1 MRQKI
6 DLKTT
11 LGKIFN
17 MKSPR
22 LTPIAFACATVL
34 ASSQV
39 YAEQPTYTE
48 NNSSS
53 HLANN
58 NKQVSINLNSS
69 DLAQCLNTFAKQ
81 ADIYI
86 SAAAKYTNNKTCN
99 EMTFTG
105 ALPEA
110 LAKLLMGTGL
120 AVKQISTNQYALV
133 AVESSAGLATLATAV
148 VQSDSIKDGSSADGY
163 ISGGVTSVGM
173 WQDRE
178 LKDTPYAIN
187 VVSNDLIKN
196 LQATSTDQ
204 IFKMNPVVQFNR
216 PQAQND
222 APDVYMRG
230 FDGGTSSRNGLV
242 RDNYDHGVSM
252 ADVERIEVLTG
263 MSGFLYGAN
272 NVGGMINYVT
282 KRPTQERLNSV
293 TIGNT
298 SGSNIYAHG
307 DFGGRIDENGDFGY
321 RINLLAQDGET
332 AVEYQ
337 EAERKFASL
346 ALDWQAT
353 DSLLLQL
360 DFSKRD
366 YHLDGR
372 QAYWKTNAENRP
384 SAKALDSDK
393 LWAQKWSNQ
402 DTQTDRFG
410 ANINWDISENIAFR
424 AAYLDEKVVRYAA
437 LSFNTIQDDGTY
449 TQETRTN
456 EDAPHTMKTQSMFAF
471 IDFSFATGNLD
482 HTITTG
488 VRYSENTQE
497 RYQDG
502 WSQDFADKDEEGNII
517 SVPLNE
523 RRYFAEPVWDEH
535 GTTPGALWKWGVE
548 SYTLGDDI
556 TFNEQWSALVG
567 ITHSKVSDK
576 SYYGGIYAPEET
588 YEDDATTPS
597 VSIIYKP
604 VEFVTTYITYMEAME
619 YGGTVWEEKYENR
632 DVINVGDKL
641 GLLMSEQIEIGAKAE
656 IGGMLLTAALFE
668 IDKSLEY
675 YKILN
680 DEQAEFVQDGRQ
692 VHRGLEFTATGK
704 VTDNLTLVGGFTLL
718 DAKVKEQE
726 DAPEIEGNTP
736 DEVAEKMLKLYGEYT
751 ISSVEGLSINAGF
764 SYTGSF
770 YMDMENHEKN
780 DAYTLLDIGARYQ
793 LDVGNYPLTF
803 RLNVNNLTDEAYWAN
818 RSAVGDGRRVSLS
831 ANVNF

>member
-1 MRQKI
+1 
-6 DLKTT
+6 
-11 LGKIFN
+11 
-17 MKSPR
+17 MKLPR
-22 LTPIAFACATVL
+22 LTPIAFACATIL
-34 ASSQV
+34 ASSQL
-39 YAEQPTYTE
+39 YAEQTTYAE
-48 NNSSS
+48 NSSS
-53 HLANN
+53 SYSGS
-58 NKQVSINLNSS
+58 NKQVSINIASS

-81 ADIYI
+81 ADIFI
-86 SAAAKYTNNKTCN
+86 SADAKLTDNKRCHELSFN
-99 EMTFTG
+99 G
-105 ALPEA
+105 YLDEA
-110 LAKLLMGTGL
+110 LAKLLTGTGL
-120 AVKQISTNQYALV
+120 AVKQVSANQYALV
-133 AVESSAGLATLATAV
+133 VIESSAGLATLATAV
-148 VQSDSIKDGSSADGY
+148 VQSDSIKDGSSEDGY
-163 ISGGVTSVGM
+163 LSGGVTSVGM
-173 WQDRE
+173 WQGRE

-216 PQAQND
+216 AQAQND

-242 RDNYDHGVSM
+242 RDGYDHGVSM

-282 KRPTQERLNSV
+282 KRPTQERLNSI
-293 TIGNT
+293 TLGNT

-307 DFGGRIDENGDFGY
+307 DFGGRIDDEGDFGY

-353 DSLLLQL
+353 DSLLLQV

-372 QAYWKTNAENRP
+372 QAYWRTNAENRP
-384 SAKALDSDK
+384 SAKTLDSDK

-410 ANINWDISENIAFR
+410 ANISWDISENIAFR

-437 LSFNTIQDDGTY
+437 LSFNTIHDDETY
-449 TQETRTN
+449 TQETSTN
-456 EDAPHTMKTQSMFAF
+456 EDAPHTMKTKSMFAF
-471 IDFSFATGNLD
+471 VDFSFATGSLD
-482 HTITTG
+482 HTVTTG

-502 WSQDFADKDEEGNII
+502 WSQKFSDKDEDGNII

-523 RRYFAEPVWDEH
+523 RRYFAEPVWDVH
-535 GTTPGALWKWGVE
+535 GTTPYALWKWGVE

-567 ITHSKVSDK
+567 ITHSKVYDK
-576 SYYGGIYAPEET
+576 SYYAGVYAPEET

-604 VEFVTTYITYMEAME
+604 VESVTTYITYMEAME
-619 YGGTVWEEKYENR
+619 NGGTVWEEKYENR

-680 DEQAEFVQDGRQ
+680 DEQVEFVQDGRQ

-736 DEVAEKMLKLYGEYT
+736 AEVAEQMFKLYGEYS
-751 ISSVEGLSINAGF
+751 ISAVAGLTVNAGISHTGEF
-764 SYTGSF
+764 YSNLNNNEKIDGYTL
-770 YMDMENHEKN
+770 MDM
-780 DAYTLLDIGARYQ
+780 GARYEF
-793 LDVGNYPLTF
+793 DVASKPLTL
-803 RLNVNNLTDEAYWAN
+803 RLNINNLTDKGHWVN
-818 RSAVGDGRRVSLS
+818 NQAVGEGRRVVLS
-831 ANVNF
+831 ANMNF